1 MDNMRITK
9 EMIALNK
16 TVFNDYF
23 IARNALYEQTA
34 RLMNKFWEK
43 SPMFPE
49 NGRKVVF
56 EWMRNY
62 KIGCESFKNIMNE
75 NFKQLEDISDK
86 ST

>member
-34 RLMNKFWEK
+34 RLMSKFWER

-49 NGRKVVF
+49 NGKKVVF
-56 EWMRNY
+56 ELMRNY
-62 KIGCESFKNIMNE
+62 KIGCESFKNIVNE
-75 NFKQLEDISDK
+75 NFKELEDISDD